1 MVKRASPC
9 SPPPRAACL
18 RCERGEGLGVGA
30 LSSLFCLQ
38 CTPTPSPSPQP
49 PRDANVA
56 GTPAGGGEHT
66 EFAACVSRY
75 AIAPSLRGRDE
86 GPQPNTSSVMVLNQ
100 PLAYWASR
108 ARVELGASRGLTP
121 PEPSTSLSCPSA
133 GA

>member
-1 MVKRASPC
+1 MLPSPASSVLALRAW
-9 SPPPRAACL
+9 
-18 RCERGEGLGVGA
+18 GGGGGA
-30 LSSLFCLQ
+30 FFSFFICK
-38 CTPTPSPSPQP
+38 CTPTPNPSPQP

-108 ARVELGASRGLTP
+108 A
-121 PEPSTSLSCPSA
+121 
-133 GA
+133 